1 MATQNNTSIVSL
13 EKMASQYSSA
23 ITEWITADM
32 SNPSKRLK
40 VPEGYD
46 YQNEIASAMLYIAQN
61 VQSKDKRPA
70 LEVCTRDSV
79 MSAIRDMAIQGLS
92 ITRHHVYPIVF
103 GNQLKMMEGY
113 MGKTYA
119 LKNLDPDL
127 EVGANVLYEGDSYD
141 YCTDEIGSYNYITNV
156 KSSLE
161 NRDKP
166 IIGAYGSIYRKSTGK
181 RLYGCVMT
189 MKEIQTAWSHGQTD
203 RVQKEFPQEMAKR
216 TLINR
221 LIKLYLNTTPN
232 LNAEFVAAFNRTTE
246 NEFDDDNLQNVTPP
260 ESETEKRKMLNSK
273 STGAAGLKAILEA
286 ESKNSPQNASKEPEH
301 EITHSEPENA
311 SEKQEST
318 SRTKLG
324 REPSVKINEN
334 GEIVPN
340 DTEEDGQS
348 ADLLDFDS
356 LPF

>member
-1 MATQNNTSIVSL
+1 MATQNNTEIVTL
-13 EKMASQYSSA
+13 EKKAAQYSSA

-32 SNPSKRLK
+32 SNPAKGLK

-70 LEVCTRDSV
+70 LEVCTQDSV

-92 ITRHHVYPIVF
+92 ITRHHAYPIVY
-103 GNQLKMMEGY
+103 GNQLKMMESY
-113 MGKTYA
+113 FGKQYA
-119 LKNLDPDL
+119 LKNLNPDL
-127 EVGANVLYEGDSYD
+127 EIGANVLYQGDAYD

-156 KSSLE
+156 RSSLD

-166 IIGAYGSIYRKSTGK
+166 IIGAYGSIYEKSTGK

-246 NEFDDDNLQNVTPP
+246 NEFDNDNDLQNVTPP
-260 ESETEKRKMLNSK
+260 ESEIEKQKMLHSK
-273 STGAAGLKAILEA
+273 SKGAVGLKAILEA
-286 ESKNSPQNASKEPEH
+286 DKKAPQNASIEQEH
-301 EITHSEPENA
+301 EITPSEPENA
-311 SEKQEST
+311 SERQQGANETKPAMNNNGSIPESDENSPEVFT
-318 SRTKLG
+318 D
-324 REPSVKINEN
+324 EN
-334 GEIVPN
+334 GEVSFI
-340 DTEEDGQS
+340 
-348 ADLLDFDS
+348 
-356 LPF
+356 PF

>member
-1 MATQNNTSIVSL
+1 MATQNNTEIVTL
-13 EKMASQYSSA
+13 EKKAAQYSSA

-32 SNPSKRLK
+32 SNPARGLK

-61 VQSKDKRPA
+61 VQNKDKRPA
-70 LEVCTRDSV
+70 LEVCTQDSV

-92 ITRHHVYPIVF
+92 ITRKHVYPIVY
-103 GNQLKMMEGY
+103 GNQLRMMESY
-113 MGKTYA
+113 MGKIYA

-127 EVGANVLYEGDSYD
+127 EIGANVLYEGDSYD
-141 YCTDEIGSYNYITNV
+141 YCTDEIGAYNYITNV
-156 KSSLE
+156 RSSLD
-161 NRDKP
+161 NRDKA

-189 MKEIQTAWSHGQTD
+189 MKEIRQSWSHGQTD

-246 NEFDDDNLQNVTPP
+246 NEFDDNDLQNVTPP
-260 ESETEKRKMLNSK
+260 ENEAEKRRMLRSK
-273 STGAAGLKAILEA
+273 STGSAGLKAILEA
-286 ESKNSPQNASKEPEH
+286 ESKNSHQNAPEEPEH
-301 EITHSEPENA
+301 EITPPEPENA
-311 SEKQEST
+311 SEVA
-318 SRTKLG
+318 SRTPQAKPA
-324 REPSVKINEN
+324 REPSVRINEE
-334 GEIVPN
+334 GEIVAN
-340 DTEEDGQS
+340 DPASEGAGD
-348 ADLLDFDS
+348 DLLSDAI
-356 LPF
+356 PF